1 MSVVPVLDLSQ
12 LDTDPDEFDRAVRD
26 AAHDVGF
33 FYLTGHGIDA
43 ARIDEVLALA
53 RRFFALPQAE
63 KDAIAMLNS
72 PHFRGYTRLG
82 GELTRGAVDW
92 REQIDLGREHA
103 SPAPD
108 PATAVAPENIVREH
122 ASPATDPATAVAPEN
137 TARDG
142 ASPAPSGHGPDYLNL
157 IGPNQWPAGLPELRG
172 AIERWDAD
180 LSRIA
185 LTLLRSWARS
195 LGADPHVFDDAF
207 ATDPATLIKIVRYPA
222 GTDSDQG
229 VGAHKDSG
237 VLTLLLVD
245 PDSEGLQVLPPGA
258 TGWVDVPPLPG
269 AFIVNL
275 GEMLEV
281 GTDGYLHATEHRVVN
296 RGTGADRISV
306 PYFFNPSVSARMP
319 HLPLPA
325 ELRTGVSADPDNP
338 IFATYG
344 ENAWKSR
351 LRAHPDVAARHYPN
365 PARDGAAEPI
375 VGA

>member
-1 MSVVPVLDLSQ
+1 MAASASPGHPSGGPHPHIPVLDLSL
-12 LDTDPDEFDRAVRD
+12 LDTHPSRFDGAVRA

-33 FYLTGHGIDA
+33 FYLTGHGLRRE
-43 ARIDEVLALA
+43 RIDEVLATA
-53 RRFFALPQAE
+53 RAFFALPQAD
-63 KDAIAMLNS
+63 KDAIAMINS

-92 REQIDLGREHA
+92 REQIDIGTERE
-103 SPAPD
+103 
-108 PATAVAPENIVREH
+108 
-122 ASPATDPATAVAPEN
+122 
-137 TARDG
+137 
-142 ASPAPSGHGPDYLNL
+142 APSGPGPDHRNL
-157 IGPNQWPAGLPELRG
+157 LGPNQWPAALPELR
-172 AIERWDAD
+172 AVMERWDAD
-180 LSRIA
+180 LSRIS

-195 LGADPHVFDDAF
+195 LGADPRVFDEAF

-222 GTDSDQG
+222 GTASEQG

-258 TGWVDVPPLPG
+258 DEWVDVPPVPG

-296 RGTGADRISV
+296 RVRGADRISV
-306 PYFFNPSVSARMP
+306 PYFFNPAVTARMP
-319 HLPLPA
+319 HLPLPTG
-325 ELRTGVSADPDNP
+325 LRTGITADPDNP

-351 LRAHPDVAARHYPN
+351 LRAHPDVAARHYPQS
-365 PARDGAAEPI
+365 AS
-375 VGA
+375 

>member
-12 LDTDPDEFDRAVRD
+12 LDTDPDGFDRAVRD

-103 SPAPD
+103 SPVPD
-108 PATAVAPENIVREH
+108 PATAVALESTR
-122 ASPATDPATAVAPEN
+122 
-137 TARDG
+137 RDR
-142 ASPAPSGHGPDYLNL
+142 PAPSGPGPDYLNL

-258 TGWVDVPPLPG
+258 SGWVDVPPLPG

-351 LRAHPDVAARHYPN
+351 LRAHPDVAARHYTN